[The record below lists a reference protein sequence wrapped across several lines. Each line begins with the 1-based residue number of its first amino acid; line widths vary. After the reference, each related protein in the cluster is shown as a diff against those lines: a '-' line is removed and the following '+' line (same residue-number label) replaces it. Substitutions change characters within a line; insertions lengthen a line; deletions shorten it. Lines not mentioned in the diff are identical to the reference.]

1 MWQDIRGDKIIVYEF
16 RNKGYN
22 VGAKVKQA
30 NRRHITA
37 EGHKKTIKCWRIR
50 GLLSFHDIIRV
61 VPTTFLL
68 YFFYIVASSFF
79 LYTIEFF
86 YVFRGL
92 TLYIYANCKLR
103 SVSHFFWS
111 FINIILN
118 YLRVIRIDENRQLL
132 QIEISSPSREVVPCR
147 IESLG

>member
-1 MWQDIRGDKIIVYEF
+1 MHCENKYGLEITVKLLPFLSQPYRVEILSWVEIIGQQWSSHGFSHCDKIYGVIKLFLTREFYES

-79 LYTIEFF
+79 IYNR
-86 YVFRGL
+86 VFL
-92 TLYIYANCKLR
+92 C
-103 SVSHFFWS
+103 V
-111 FINIILN
+111 
-118 YLRVIRIDENRQLL
+118 
-132 QIEISSPSREVVPCR
+132 
-147 IESLG
+147 

>member
-1 MWQDIRGDKIIVYEF
+1 MWQDIRGDKIIFYEF
-16 RNKGYN
+16 RNKGYD

-79 LYTIEFF
+79 IYNRVFFMCLGVWRCTYTQTVNYGVFPIFFEALQILYSI
-86 YVFRGL
+86 
-92 TLYIYANCKLR
+92 IYALFVKKKTVNCYK
-103 SVSHFFWS
+103 
-111 FINIILN
+111 
-118 YLRVIRIDENRQLL
+118 
-132 QIEISSPSREVVPCR
+132 
-147 IESLG
+147 